1 MRLPLSRKD
10 FRKICVFP
18 APDMGAL
25 NNFQRNRFKFYNKKD

>member
-18 APDMGAL
+18 AREEHVRATNPAMK
-25 NNFQRNRFKFYNKKD
+25 NFKFKK